1 MRVVAIVLTVLLIA
15 LQYDLWLGKGGFATV
30 WRLQESV
37 DAQHEANTGAGER
50 NAALQAEVRDL
61 KQGRDAIEE
70 RARTEMGMIR
80 DQETFYQIVEQ

>member
-1 MRVVAIVLTVLLIA
+1 MRIIAIVLAVLLIA
-15 LQYDLWLGKGGFATV
+15 LQYDLWLGKGGFTTV
-30 WRLQESV
+30 WRLQESLNL
-37 DAQHEANTGAGER
+37 QEEANTQSRER

-61 KQGRDAIEE
+61 KKGRAAIEE